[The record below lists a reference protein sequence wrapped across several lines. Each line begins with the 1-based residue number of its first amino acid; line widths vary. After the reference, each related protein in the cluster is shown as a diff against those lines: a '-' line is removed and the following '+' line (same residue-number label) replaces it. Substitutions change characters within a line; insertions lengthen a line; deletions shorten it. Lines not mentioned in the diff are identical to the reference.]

1 MYIKAFQEWTKNV
14 DFVLIDEL
22 SLLAM
27 QLLVLAV
34 FSPGDPLPAI
44 RAARGVI
51 VFLLSSDL
59 VVAIVFGDFDNVLN
73 RGYLVEAHRT
83 VLHSLVLMAFSQLV
97 WLLYNGTSY
106 YPNEVLIPIWGGYF
120 LLSYATR
127 CLWKRLRRK
136 YFEHL
141 KPNKG
146 LLVVTKEKY
155 VPELVDRLRLYSH
168 SRRYQIKLVLSD
180 RGAQN
185 EYIHGV
191 EVVADLDNAADYL
204 CRSWVDEVFFFDDSF
219 SEAENE
225 LMRRCREMALTV
237 HMFIPIQGVGAQKQ
251 AVSRI
256 AGYDVL
262 TSNIGMMPVGAAL
275 VKRTFDV
282 FAGALGSLVTL
293 LLLLILGP
301 FLYAASPGPLIYA
314 QERIGENGKRFRM
327 YKIRSMYLD
336 ADARKAEFARQN
348 THEDGFLFK
357 MDFDPRVIGNRI
369 TPDGKRKC
377 GIGDFIRRTSLDEF
391 PQFFNV
397 LRGDMSVVGTRPPTP
412 DEWVQYRYSHR
423 ARLSVKPGLTG
434 LWQVRQDKDSMDF
447 EQVVVLD
454 TDYIANWSFRMD
466 FAIIAKTVLAMLRSF
481 LPHRRAKAAEEE
493 PAQRTPR

>member
-1 MYIKAFQEWTKNV
+1 MYVRAFREWSKNI
-14 DFVLIDEL
+14 DFMIIDEL
-22 SLLAM
+22 CLLAV
-27 QLLVLAV
+27 QLLVLGALL
-34 FSPGDPLPAI
+34 PADPLAAI
-44 RAARGVI
+44 HDKMSVI
-51 VFLLSSDL
+51 VFLLSSNL
-59 VVAIVFGDFDNVLN
+59 VVAILFGDFDNVLN
-73 RGYLVEAHRT
+73 RGYLIEAQRT
-83 VLHSLVLMAFSQLV
+83 LLHSTVLMALSQLV
-97 WLLYNGTSY
+97 WLRYTGKSY
-106 YPNEVLIPIWGGYF
+106 YPDEVTIPIWCSYF

-127 CLWKRLRRK
+127 CLWKRLRRRC
-136 YFEHL
+136 FERL

-155 VPELVDRLRLYSH
+155 APELVDRLRRFSH
-168 SRRYQIKLVLSD
+168 SRRYQVKLVLSD
-180 RGAQN
+180 REAQD

-191 EVVADLDNAADYL
+191 EVVADLDTAADYL

-219 SEAENE
+219 NEGENE

-237 HMFIPIQGVGAQKQ
+237 HLFVPIQGVGAQKQ
-251 AVSRI
+251 TVSRI

-262 TSNIGMMPVGAAL
+262 TSNVGMMPMGAAL
-275 VKRTFDV
+275 IKRTFDI
-282 FAGALGSLVTL
+282 FAGALGSLAAL

-301 FLYAASPGPLIYA
+301 FLYAASPGPLIYT

-336 ADARKAEFARQN
+336 ADKRKEEFARQN

-369 TPDGKRKC
+369 TPDGKRRR

-412 DEWVQYRYSHR
+412 DEWSRYRYKHR
-423 ARLSVKPGLTG
+423 ARLSVRPGLTG
-434 LWQVRQDKDSMDF
+434 LWQIRPDKDSMGFD
-447 EQVVVLD
+447 EVVALD
-454 TDYIANWSFRMD
+454 TDYIANWTFRMD
-466 FAIIAKTVLAMLRSF
+466 FTIIAKTALAVLRTF
-481 LPHRRAKAAEEE
+481 LPRRHTAEEE
-493 PAQRTPR
+493 PETRTPQMK